1 MPCAPLPVTRCP
13 PGARPGPVL
22 LPACALVVFLNHSPS
37 LGLAC
42 SEPPLASHCHQVK
55 DKRLSL
61 VFKAL
66 HSLCLPTAPLSFF
79 PIHPPSVSVLPAARS
94 SPYRPHL
101 CGPKSSHRLR
111 PSSNAATTLSVKQSR
126 TWHGSQ
132 CAPAQPHG
140 VCALIAPSCLQPMG
154 SGAHSGSSR
163 AHRLSLSF
171 PDSLPV
177 WEVVSVTSAQSR
189 LGWGRRRQLL
199 PRCRGADGEWRSP
212 TASSWPDHRDVR

>member
-154 SGAHSGSSR
+154 SGAHSGSS
-163 AHRLSLSF
+163 SGVPF
-171 PDSLPV
+171 LPGQPSGV
-177 WEVVSVTSAQSR
+177 GGCLRYQCPEQAGVGAEEAAAAPLPGSR
-189 LGWGRRRQLL
+189 W
-199 PRCRGADGEWRSP
+199 
-212 TASSWPDHRDVR
+212 